1 MCWLAF
7 QHNFEAD
14 ESDYYIV
21 CLLLLCNLLSYK
33 KMSKGHAPFDD
44 TVAVAAA
51 AAAGEQSAV
60 LTQLCR
66 VSIR

>member
-1 MCWLAF
+1 MCELAF
-7 QHNFEAD
+7 QHNFDAD
-14 ESDYYIV
+14 ESDYYLV
-21 CLLLLCNLLSYK
+21 RLLLLLSYK

-44 TVAVAAA
+44 TVVAVA